1 MDFKIISGVI
11 GGLGLFIFGMYLLS
25 DSLKRLSLGLL
36 KAMLEKVTSG
46 RFRSA
51 MMGAFVT
58 AVIQSS
64 SATSVIV
71 IGFLNAGF
79 IPLAAAVA
87 IMIGANVGTTVTAQL
102 IAFKFT
108 AIAPLFV
115 FAGTVIFLAARKDK
129 HKNKGRALLG
139 FGLLFLGLAM
149 MSSSVKPLA
158 DDEVIKNIFVSFGTS
173 PFLGIL
179 TGMIVTAM
187 LQSSS
192 TTTGM
197 IIAFA
202 SAGLLDLQASVHLLF
217 GVEIGTCITAGI
229 ASIGGNLSSK
239 RLALGHTLFNVTGT
253 LIMLPLIPLYLRYIP
268 MTSGD
273 IARQIAN
280 AHTAFNVI
288 NALIFLPLV
297 PCFVK
302 FLKRVIPGTD
312 YEKTETKHLDANLL
326 ATPDL
331 AIEAA
336 NREMASMLS
345 ICREMLEKAE
355 KCTVTYNHKL
365 KNEITLD
372 EDSVDE
378 MQKNITEYL
387 ISLTKRELSDKKR
400 NLIPALLHSVN
411 DLERVGDYCE
421 SIVKA
426 SQKGYEHDLS
436 FSSPAN
442 MELGKLFEKARV
454 LMRQTKKAIEND
466 DHRAAAITLNIDREI
481 HDLVRLCRNNHIT
494 RLERGDCISDAG
506 LVYSDVLTALERI
519 SEHLCNIT
527 KGILHIGKR

>member
-11 GGLGLFIFGMYLLS
+11 GGLGLFVFGMFLLS

-36 KAMLEKVTSG
+36 KAMLEKMTSG

-51 MMGAFVT
+51 LMGAFVT

-79 IPLAAAVA
+79 IPLLGAVA

-108 AIAPLFV
+108 AVAPLFV
-115 FAGTVIFLAARKDK
+115 FAGAVTTLAAKKDK

-158 DDEVIKNIFVSFGTS
+158 GNEMIRNTLIGFSS
-173 PFLGIL
+173 NPLLGIL
-179 TGMIVTAM
+179 TGMIVTA
-187 LQSSS
+187 LFQSSS

-202 SAGLLDLQASVHLLF
+202 SAGLLNLQGSIHLLF
-217 GVEIGTCITAGI
+217 GIEIGTCITAII
-229 ASIGGNLSSK
+229 ASIGGNLASK

-253 LIMLPLIPLYLRYIP
+253 LIMLPLVPLYLKYIP
-268 MTSGD
+268 LTSGD

-280 AHTAFNVI
+280 SHTLFNVI
-288 NALIFLPLV
+288 NAFVFLTIVPFFVTLLNKLV
-297 PCFVK
+297 P
-302 FLKRVIPGTD
+302 GED
-312 YEKTETKHLDANLL
+312 YEKKEVKHLYQHLL
-326 ATPDL
+326 ITPNL

-336 NREMASMLS
+336 IKEMVSMLTL
-345 ICREMLEKAE
+345 CQEMFKKAE
-355 KCTVTYNHKL
+355 QCISSYDHRIR
-365 KNEITLD
+365 NEIAFD
-372 EDSVDE
+372 EESVDE
-378 MQKNITEYL
+378 MQRNITQYL
-387 ISLTKRELSDKKR
+387 IQITKGELTDKER
-400 NLIPALLHSVN
+400 NLVPGLLHSVN

-421 SIVKA
+421 GIVKL
-426 SQKGYEHDLS
+426 SQRGYEHNLK
-436 FSSPAN
+436 FSAPAH
-442 MELGKLFEKARV
+442 MELTKLFEKTHA
-454 LMRQTKKAIEND
+454 LMRQAKKALQND
-466 DHRAAAITLNIDREI
+466 DHQAAAITLNIDRET
-481 HDLVRLCRNNHIT
+481 HALVKQYRSNHID
-494 RLERGDCISDAG
+494 RLGKGECMSDAG
-506 LVYSDVLTALERI
+506 LVYSDLLTSIDRMND
-519 SEHLCNIT
+519 HLCNIT

>member
-1 MDFKIISGVI
+1 MDFKIISGII
-11 GGLGLFIFGMYLLS
+11 GGLGLFIYGMYLLS
-25 DSLKRLSLGLL
+25 DSLKKMSLGLL

-46 RFRSA
+46 RLRA
-51 MMGAFVT
+51 TVMGAFVT

-149 MSSSVKPLA
+149 MSSAVKPLA
-158 DDEVIKNIFVSFGTS
+158 DDEVIKNIFVSFGIS
-173 PFLGIL
+173 PFLGIM

-217 GVEIGTCITAGI
+217 GVEIGTCI
-229 ASIGGNLSSK
+229 
-239 RLALGHTLFNVTGT
+239 
-253 LIMLPLIPLYLRYIP
+253 LIPLYLRYIP

-288 NALIFLPLV
+288 NAMIFLPLV
-297 PCFVK
+297 PFVVK
-302 FLKRVIPGTD
+302 FLNRVIPGTD
-312 YEKTETKHLDANLL
+312 YEKKETKHLDANLL
-326 ATPDL
+326 ITPNL
-331 AIEAA
+331 AIEAVI
-336 NREMASMLS
+336 REMTAMLGM
-345 ICREMLEKAE
+345 CREMFEKAE
-355 KCTVTYNHKL
+355 KCITTYNHKL
-365 KNEITLD
+365 RNEIALD

-378 MQKNITEYL
+378 MQKSITEYL
-387 ISLTKRELSDKKR
+387 VKITKGTLSDR
-400 NLIPALLHSVN
+400 ERSLIPALLHSVN

-421 SIVKA
+421 SIVKL
-426 SQKGYEHDLS
+426 SQRGYEHDLR

-442 MELGKLFEKARV
+442 VELGKLFEKVHV
-454 LMRQTKKAIEND
+454 LMRQTNKAIEND

-481 HDLVRLCRNNHIT
+481 RDLVRQCRSNHID
-494 RLERGDCISDAG
+494 RLEKGDCIGDAG
-506 LVYSDVLTALERI
+506 LVYSDVLTTVERI
-519 SEHLCNIT
+519 GAHLCNIT

>member
-1 MDFKIISGVI
+1 MDFNVILGII
-11 GGLGLFIFGMYLLS
+11 GGLGLFIFGMHLLS
-25 DSLKRLSLGLL
+25 DSLKKLSLGLM
-36 KAMLEKVTSG
+36 KAMLEKVTTG
-46 RFRSA
+46 RLRSA

-71 IGFLNAGF
+71 VGFLNAGF

-115 FAGTVIFLAARKDK
+115 FLGTVVFLAAKKDK
-129 HKNKGRALLG
+129 HKNKGLALLG

-149 MSSSVKPLA
+149 MSSAVEPLA
-158 DDEVIKNIFVSFGTS
+158 HDEVIKNIFVSFGTS

-336 NREMASMLS
+336 NREMVSMLS

-481 HDLVRLCRNNHIT
+481 HDLVRLCRNNHIA

>member
-79 IPLAAAVA
+79 IPLMGGLA
-87 IMIGANVGTTVTAQL
+87 IIIGANVGTTVTAQL

-108 AIAPLFV
+108 AVAPLFV
-115 FAGTVIFLAARKDK
+115 FVGAVTALAAKKDK

-158 DDEVIKNIFVSFGTS
+158 DNEMIKSAFVSFGSS

-179 TGMIVTAM
+179 TGMIATAI

-202 SAGLLDLQASVHLLF
+202 SVGLLDLTSAVYLVF
-217 GVEIGTCITAGI
+217 GVNIGTCVTAGI

-239 RLALGHTLFNVTGT
+239 RLAIGHTLFNVTGA
-253 LIMLPLIPLYLRYIP
+253 LIMLPFVPLYLQYLP
-268 MTSGD
+268 LTSGD

-280 AHTAFNVI
+280 GHTVFNVI
-288 NALIFLPLV
+288 NALIFLPMVPLLV
-297 PCFVK
+297 S
-302 FLKRVIPGTD
+302 LLNRVIPGRD
-312 YEKTETKHLDANLL
+312 YEKKEMKHLDKNLL
-326 ATPDL
+326 ITPNL

-336 NREMASMLS
+336 IKEMVSMLNL
-345 ICREMLEKAE
+345 CQEMFEKAE
-355 KCTVTYNHKL
+355 QCITTYNHKIR
-365 KNEITLD
+365 NEIALD

-387 ISLTKRELSDKKR
+387 IQTTKGALSDKER
-400 NLIPALLHSVN
+400 TLVPSLLHSVN

-421 SIVKA
+421 SIVKL
-426 SQKGYEHDLS
+426 SQRGYEHDLK
-436 FSSPAN
+436 FSAPAN
-442 MELGKLFEKARV
+442 MELGKLFEKTRV
-454 LMRQTKKAIEND
+454 LMRQTKKALEND
-466 DHRAAAITLNIDREI
+466 DHKAAAITLNIDRET
-481 HDLVRLCRNNHIT
+481 HTLVKQYQGNHIE
-494 RLERGDCISDAG
+494 RLGKGECVSDAG
-506 LVYSDVLTALERI
+506 LVYSDVLTAIDRMND
-519 SEHLCNIT
+519 HLCNIT

>member
-1 MDFKIISGVI
+1 
-11 GGLGLFIFGMYLLS
+11 
-25 DSLKRLSLGLL
+25 
-36 KAMLEKVTSG
+36 
-46 RFRSA
+46 
-51 MMGAFVT
+51 
-58 AVIQSS
+58 
-64 SATSVIV
+64 
-71 IGFLNAGF
+71 
-79 IPLAAAVA
+79 
-87 IMIGANVGTTVTAQL
+87 
-102 IAFKFT
+102 
-108 AIAPLFV
+108 
-115 FAGTVIFLAARKDK
+115 
-129 HKNKGRALLG
+129 
-139 FGLLFLGLAM
+139 
-149 MSSSVKPLA
+149 
-158 DDEVIKNIFVSFGTS
+158 
-173 PFLGIL
+173 
-179 TGMIVTAM
+179 
-187 LQSSS
+187 
-192 TTTGM
+192 M

-202 SAGLLDLQASVHLLF
+202 CAGLLDLSASVYLVF
-217 GVEIGTCITAGI
+217 GVNIGTCVTAGI
-229 ASIGGNLSSK
+229 ASIGGNLSSR
-239 RLALGHTLFNVTGT
+239 RLAVGHTLFNIMGAV
-253 LIMLPLIPLYLRYIP
+253 IMLPVIPLYLQYIP
-268 MTSGD
+268 LTSGD

-426 SQKGYEHDLS
+426 SQKGYGTRSEFFQS
-436 FSSPAN
+436 REYGA
-442 MELGKLFEKARV
+442 G
-454 LMRQTKKAIEND
+454 QT
-466 DHRAAAITLNIDREI
+466 
-481 HDLVRLCRNNHIT
+481 V
-494 RLERGDCISDAG
+494 
-506 LVYSDVLTALERI
+506 
-519 SEHLCNIT
+519 
-527 KGILHIGKR
+527 

>member
-1 MDFKIISGVI
+1 MNFTIISGVI

-46 RFRSA
+46 RLRA
-51 MMGAFVT
+51 AVMGAFVT
-58 AVIQSS
+58 AIIQSS

-79 IPLAAAVA
+79 VPLMGAVA

-108 AIAPLFV
+108 AVAPLFV
-115 FAGTVIFLAARKDK
+115 FIGAVTSLAARKDK

-149 MSSSVKPLA
+149 MSSAVKPLA
-158 DDEVIKNIFVSFGTS
+158 DNEMIRNAFVSFGTN

-179 TGMIVTAM
+179 TGLVATAI

-202 SAGLLDLQASVHLLF
+202 SVGLLDLTAAVYLVF
-217 GVEIGTCITAGI
+217 GVNIGTCVTAGI

-239 RLALGHTLFNVTGT
+239 RLALGHTLFNITGA
-253 LIMLPLIPLYLRYIP
+253 LIMLPLVPLYLQYIP
-268 MTSGD
+268 LTSGD

-280 AHTAFNVI
+280 SHTVFNLI
-288 NALIFLPLV
+288 NALIFLPMVPLLV
-297 PCFVK
+297 N
-302 FLKRVIPGTD
+302 LLNRVIPGRD
-312 YEKTETKHLDANLL
+312 YEKREMKHLDKNLL
-326 ATPDL
+326 ITPNL

-336 NREMASMLS
+336 IREMVSMLGL
-345 ICREMLEKAE
+345 CQEMFEKAE
-355 KCTVTYNHKL
+355 QCITTYNHKIR
-365 KNEITLD
+365 NEITLD

-387 ISLTKRELSDKKR
+387 VQITKGALSDKDR
-400 NLIPALLHSVN
+400 NLVPSLLHSVN

-421 SIVKA
+421 SIVKL
-426 SQKGYEHDLS
+426 SQRGYEHNLT
-436 FSSPAN
+436 FSAPAN
-442 MELGKLFEKARV
+442 MELGKLFEKTHA
-454 LMRQTKKAIEND
+454 LMRQAKKALEND
-466 DHRAAAITLNIDREI
+466 DHKAAAITLNIDRET
-481 HDLVRLCRNNHIT
+481 HALVKQYRSNHID
-494 RLERGDCISDAG
+494 RLGKGECIGDAG
-506 LVYSDVLTALERI
+506 LVYSDVLTAIVRLND
-519 SEHLCNIT
+519 HLYNIT

>member
-1 MDFKIISGVI
+1 MDFKIISGII
-11 GGLGLFIFGMYLLS
+11 GGLGLFVYGMYLLS
-25 DSLKRLSLGLL
+25 DSLKKLSLGLL

-46 RFRSA
+46 KFRA
-51 MMGAFVT
+51 TVMGAFVT

-288 NALIFLPLV
+288 NAMIFLPLV
-297 PCFVK
+297 PFFVK
-302 FLKRVIPGTD
+302 VLNRVIPGTD
-312 YEKTETKHLDANLL
+312 YEKKETKHLDANLL
-326 ATPDL
+326 TTPNL
-331 AIEAA
+331 AIEAVI
-336 NREMASMLS
+336 REMAAMLGM
-345 ICREMLEKAE
+345 CQEMFEKAE
-355 KCTVTYNHKL
+355 KCIATYNHKL
-365 KNEITLD
+365 RNEIALD

-378 MQKNITEYL
+378 MQKSITEYL
-387 ISLTKRELSDKKR
+387 VKITKGTLSDR
-400 NLIPALLHSVN
+400 ERSLIPALLHSVN

-421 SIVKA
+421 SIVKS
-426 SQKGYEHDLS
+426 SQRGYEHDLR

-442 MELGKLFEKARV
+442 MELGKLFEKTRV

-481 HDLVRLCRNNHIT
+481 HDLVRQCRSNHID
-494 RLERGDCISDAG
+494 RLERGDCIGDAG
-506 LVYSDVLTALERI
+506 LVYSDVLTAIERMD
-519 SEHLCNIT
+519 EHLCNIT

>member
-36 KAMLEKVTSG
+36 KAMLEKVTAG
-46 RFRSA
+46 RVRSA
-51 MMGAFVT
+51 AMGAVVT

-79 IPLAAAVA
+79 IPLIGALA
-87 IMIGANVGTTVTAQL
+87 IMVGANVGTTVTAQL

-108 AIAPLFV
+108 TLAPLFV
-115 FAGTVIFLAARKDK
+115 FFGAVISLAAKKDK

-158 DDEVIKNIFVSFGTS
+158 DNEMIRNAFIGFGSS
-173 PFLGIL
+173 PLLGIL
-179 TGMIVTAM
+179 TGIIATAI

-202 SAGLLDLQASVHLLF
+202 SVGLLDLTGSIYLIF
-217 GVEIGTCITAGI
+217 GVNIGTCVTAGL
-229 ASIGGNLSSK
+229 ASIGGNLASK
-239 RLALGHTLFNVTGT
+239 RLALGHTFFNITGA
-253 LIMLPLIPLYLRYIP
+253 LIMLPLVPLYLQYLP
-268 MTSGD
+268 LTSGD

-280 AHTAFNVI
+280 GHTVFNVL

-297 PCFVK
+297 A
-302 FLKRVIPGTD
+302 FLGNLLHRVIPGTD
-312 YEKTETKHLDANLL
+312 YEKKEVKHLDANLL
-326 ATPDL
+326 ITPNL

-336 NREMASMLS
+336 IREMVSMLNL
-345 ICREMLEKAE
+345 CGEMFEKAE
-355 KCTVTYNHKL
+355 QCITTYNHRIR
-365 KNEITLD
+365 NEIALD

-387 ISLTKRELSDKKR
+387 VQITKGQLSDKER
-400 NLIPALLHSVN
+400 NLVPSLLHSVN

-421 SIVKA
+421 SIVKL
-426 SQKGYEHDLS
+426 SQRGYEHNLT
-436 FSSPAN
+436 FSAPAN
-442 MELGKLFEKARV
+442 MELTKLFEKSHA
-454 LMRQTKKAIEND
+454 LMRQTRKALEND
-466 DHRAAAITLNIDREI
+466 DHQAAAVTLNIDRET
-481 HDLVRLCRNNHIT
+481 HALVKHYRLNHIR
-494 RLERGDCISDAG
+494 RLEKGECMSDAG
-506 LVYSDVLTALERI
+506 LVYSDVLTSIDRLND
-519 SEHLCNIT
+519 HLCNIT

>member
-36 KAMLEKVTSG
+36 KTMLDKMTSG
-46 RFRSA
+46 RLRSA
-51 MMGAFVT
+51 AMGAVVT

-79 IPLAAAVA
+79 IPLMGALA

-108 AIAPLFV
+108 AVAPIFV
-115 FAGTVIFLAARKDK
+115 FIGAVTFLAAKKDK

-158 DDEVIKNIFVSFGTS
+158 DNEMIKNAFVSFGSS
-173 PFLGIL
+173 PLLGIL
-179 TGMIVTAM
+179 TGLVATAI

-202 SAGLLDLQASVHLLF
+202 SVGLLDLTASVYLIF
-217 GVEIGTCITAGI
+217 GVNIGTCVTAGL
-229 ASIGGNLSSK
+229 ASIGGSLSSK
-239 RLALGHTLFNVTGT
+239 RLALGHTFFNIAGA
-253 LIMLPLIPLYLRYIP
+253 LIMLPFVPLYLQYVP
-268 MTSGD
+268 LTSGD
-273 IARQIAN
+273 IARQVAN
-280 AHTAFNVI
+280 SHTVFNLI

-297 PCFVK
+297 PLLVN
-302 FLKRVIPGTD
+302 LLNRVIPGRD
-312 YEKTETKHLDANLL
+312 YEKREMKHLDKNLL
-326 ATPDL
+326 ITPNL
-331 AIEAA
+331 AIEAGIK
-336 NREMASMLS
+336 EMVSMLGL
-345 ICREMLEKAE
+345 CQEMFEKAE
-355 KCTVTYNHKL
+355 QCTTTYNHKIR
-365 KNEITLD
+365 NEIALD

-378 MQKNITEYL
+378 MQKDITEYL
-387 ISLTKRELSDKKR
+387 IQTTKGALSDKER
-400 NLIPALLHSVN
+400 NLVPSLLHSVN

-421 SIVKA
+421 SIVKS
-426 SQKGYEHDLS
+426 SQRGYEHDLT
-436 FSSPAN
+436 FSRSAK
-442 MELGKLFEKARV
+442 MELARLFEKTHV
-454 LMRQTKKAIEND
+454 LMRQTKKALEND
-466 DHRAAAITLNIDREI
+466 DHKAAAITLNIDRET
-481 HDLVRLCRNNHIT
+481 HVLVKQYQANHID
-494 RLERGDCISDAG
+494 RLGKGECISDAG
-506 LVYSDVLTALERI
+506 LVYSDVLTAIDRLND
-519 SEHLCNIT
+519 HLCNIT

>member
-79 IPLAAAVA
+79 IPLMGGLA
-87 IMIGANVGTTVTAQL
+87 IIIGANVGTTVTAQL

-108 AIAPLFV
+108 AVAPLFV
-115 FAGTVIFLAARKDK
+115 FVGAVTALAAKKDK

-158 DDEVIKNIFVSFGTS
+158 DNEMIKSAFVSFGSS

-179 TGMIVTAM
+179 TGMIATAI

-202 SAGLLDLQASVHLLF
+202 SVGLLDLTAAVHLIF
-217 GVEIGTCITAGI
+217 GVNIGTCVTAGI

-239 RLALGHTLFNVTGT
+239 RLAVGHAFFNITGA
-253 LIMLPLIPLYLRYIP
+253 LIMLPLVPLYLQYLP
-268 MTSGD
+268 LTSGD

-280 AHTAFNVI
+280 GHTVFNVI
-288 NALIFLPLV
+288 NALIFLPMVPLLV
-297 PCFVK
+297 S
-302 FLKRVIPGTD
+302 LLNRVIPGRD
-312 YEKTETKHLDANLL
+312 YEKKEMKHLDKNLL
-326 ATPDL
+326 ITPNL

-336 NREMASMLS
+336 IKEMVSMLNL
-345 ICREMLEKAE
+345 CQEMFEKAQQ
-355 KCTVTYNHKL
+355 CTTTYNHKIR
-365 KNEITLD
+365 NEITLD
-372 EDSVDE
+372 EESVDE

-387 ISLTKRELSDKKR
+387 VQITKGALSDRER
-400 NLIPALLHSVN
+400 NLVPSLLHSVN

-421 SIVKA
+421 SIVKL
-426 SQKGYEHDLS
+426 SQRGYEHDLK
-436 FSSPAN
+436 FSAPAN
-442 MELGKLFEKARV
+442 MELVKLFEKTRV
-454 LMRQTKKAIEND
+454 LMRQTKKALEND
-466 DHRAAAITLNIDREI
+466 DHKAAAITLNIDRET
-481 HDLVRLCRNNHIT
+481 HTLVKQYQGNHIE
-494 RLERGDCISDAG
+494 RLGKGECVSDAG
-506 LVYSDVLTALERI
+506 LVYSDVLTAIDRMND
-519 SEHLCNIT
+519 HLCNIT